1 MVTFDYA
8 LDTVMQLP
16 QEEQENL
23 IEIVKKR
30 LSDEWRKETANYYH
44 DIKLSIA
51 NGDLKPTMAK
61 EAIEELHSCLTI
73 SD

>member
-30 LSDEWRKETANYYH
+30 LSDEWRKETANYH
-44 DIKLSIA
+44 QEVRQSID
-51 NGDLKPTMAK
+51 NGDLKPISAK
-61 EAIEELHSCLTI
+61 EAIEELHDCLSV

>member
-30 LSDEWRKETANYYH
+30 LSDEWRKETANYYQE
-44 DIKLSIA
+44 IKQSIVI
-51 NGDLKPTMAK
+51 GDLKPISAK
-61 EAIEELHSCLTI
+61 EAIEELHSCLTT